1 MRNTT
6 KRLNQLNIWPGFVD
20 ILATL
25 LIVTIFTILISGI
38 AQMYFNDVIGKKK
51 SEISELDIKISKIA
65 EELSLTKSS
74 IKELKE
80 KNFELKSNLV
90 NKDNLVKTLET
101 NLKKNELRLN
111 LEKDKTFNLTE
122 NNNELINQVKI
133 QNKNIDSFK
142 NQISEKK
149 NTIVNHEIN
158 ISRLEKNITE
168 LKKQIVTLSKFLDQ
182 AEKEDKKKKV
192 QIENLGKKLNLAL
205 AGKVQELSEYQ
216 SIFLK
221 KIKESIGQRRDIKI
235 SGDRFIFPSEILFS
249 SASDEI
255 EESGMKEL
263 KTVANKIKEI
273 SNIIPREIDWVL
285 RIDGHTDVRPIKN
298 EKFSS
303 NWHLS
308 SSRAIKIVNFLI
320 SEGIPPSRLVAAG
333 FGEFHPITNKN
344 TEEAF
349 RKNRRIEIKL
359 TNR

>member
-1 MRNTT
+1 MRNAT
-6 KRLNQLNIWPGFVD
+6 KKLNQLNIWPGFVD

-51 SEISELDIKISKIA
+51 SEISALDIKISKIA
-65 EELSLTKSS
+65 EELSLTKNS

-142 NQISEKK
+142 NQISEKE
-149 NTIVNHEIN
+149 NTIVTYESN
-158 ISRLEKNITE
+158 ISSLEKNITE
-168 LKKQIVTLSKFLDQ
+168 LKKQIVTLSRLLDQ
-182 AEKEDKKKKV
+182 TEKEDKKNKV

-255 EESGMKEL
+255 EETGMSEL

-320 SEGIPPSRLVAAG
+320 SEGIPSNRLVAAG
-333 FGEFHPITNKN
+333 FGEFHPITNEK

>member
-1 MRNTT
+1 MRHTS
-6 KRLNQLNIWPGFVD
+6 KKFNQLNIWPGFVD

-51 SEISELDIKISKIA
+51 SEISALDIKIAKIA
-65 EELSLTKSS
+65 EELSLTKNS

-133 QNKNIDSFK
+133 QNKNIDSFE
-142 NQISEKK
+142 NQISEKE
-149 NTIVNHEIN
+149 NTIVTYESN
-158 ISRLEKNITE
+158 ISSLEKNITE
-168 LKKQIVTLSKFLDQ
+168 LKKQIVTLSRLLDQ
-182 AEKEDKKKKV
+182 TEQEDKKNKV

-255 EESGMKEL
+255 EETGMSEL

-320 SEGIPPSRLVAAG
+320 SEGIPSNRLVAAG

>member
-1 MRNTT
+1 MRHAT
-6 KRLNQLNIWPGFVD
+6 KKFNQLNIWPGFVD

-65 EELSLTKSS
+65 EELSLKEDNIKKLKNLNLNLKSS
-74 IKELKE
+74 LTEKE
-80 KNFELKSNLV
+80 K
-90 NKDNLVKTLET
+90 LVKTLET
-101 NLKKNELRLN
+101 NFKKNELRLN
-111 LEKDKTFNLTE
+111 LEKEKNFSLTK
-122 NNNELINQVKI
+122 NNNELINEVKK
-133 QNKNIDSFK
+133 QNKNIDLYKSEILEK
-142 NQISEKK
+142 EKK
-149 NTIVNHEIN
+149 IMNNETN
-158 ISRLEKNITE
+158 IFTLEKNVNE
-168 LKKQIVTLSKFLDQ
+168 LKKQIISLSELLNQ
-182 AEKEDKKKKV
+182 AEKEDKKNKV
-192 QIENLGKKLNLAL
+192 RIENLGKKLNLAL

-216 SIFLK
+216 SIFLR
-221 KIKESIGQRRDIKI
+221 KIKESIGTRRDIII

-255 EESGMKEL
+255 EVKGMNEL
-263 KTVANKIKEI
+263 KMVAKKIKEI
-273 SNIIPREIDWVL
+273 SDIIPKEIDWVL

-298 EKFSS
+298 KKFNS

-320 SEGIPPSRLVAAG
+320 SEGIPSYRLVAAG
-333 FGEFHPITNKN
+333 FGEFHPILDKN
-344 TEEAF
+344 TDEAY

>member
-51 SEISELDIKISKIA
+51 SEISELDIRISKIA

-142 NQISEKK
+142 NQISEKE
-149 NTIVNHEIN
+149 NIIVNREIN

-168 LKKQIVTLSKFLDQ
+168 LKKQIASLSKLLDQ
-182 AEKEDKKKKV
+182 AEKEDKEKKV
-192 QIENLGKKLNLAL
+192 KIENLGKKLNLAL
-205 AGKVQELSEYQ
+205 ASKVQELSEYQ

-235 SGDRFIFPSEILFS
+235 SGDRFIFPSEILFA

-255 EESGMKEL
+255 EETGMKEL

-273 SNIIPREIDWVL
+273 SDIIPREIDWVL
-285 RIDGHTDVRPIKN
+285 RIDGHTDLRPIKN
-298 EKFSS
+298 EKFNS

>member
-80 KNFELKSNLV
+80 KNFELKSNLD

-149 NTIVNHEIN
+149 NTIVNNEIN

-235 SGDRFIFPSEILFS
+235 SGDRFIFPSEIFFS

-285 RIDGHTDVRPIKN
+285 RIDGHTDIRPIKN

-303 NWHLS
+303 NWQLS

>member
-1 MRNTT
+1 MRNAT
-6 KRLNQLNIWPGFVD
+6 KKLNQLNIWPGFVD

-51 SEISELDIKISKIA
+51 SEISALDIKISKIA
-65 EELSLTKSS
+65 EELSLTKNS

-142 NQISEKK
+142 NQISEKE
-149 NTIVNHEIN
+149 NTIFTYESN
-158 ISRLEKNITE
+158 ISSLEKNITE
-168 LKKQIVTLSKFLDQ
+168 LKKQIVTLSRLLDQ
-182 AEKEDKKKKV
+182 TEKEDKKNKV

-221 KIKESIGQRRDIKI
+221 KIKDALSNRNDILV
-235 SGDRFIFPSEILFS
+235 SGDRFILPSEIFFKTADDNL
-249 SASDEI
+249 
-255 EESGMKEL
+255 EESAKNEL
-263 KTVANKIKEI
+263 NKIARSLREI
-273 SNIIPREIDWVL
+273 SDIIPKEIDWVL
-285 RIDGHTDVRPIKN
+285 RIDGHTDKRPISN
-298 EKFSS
+298 MRFQS

-308 SSRAIKIVNFLI
+308 SARAIKIVNFLI
-320 SEGIPPSRLVAAG
+320 DQGIPPKRLLAAG
-333 FGEFHPITNKN
+333 FGEFSPLIDKN
-344 TEEAF
+344 TESAYE
-349 RKNRRIEIKL
+349 KNRRIEIKL
-359 TNR
+359 TNK